1 MAERRRAEERRMHSV
16 DEGGMLPV
24 EDLISGTCSLTA
36 ALQRRQLTVPP
47 SPCSA
52 RLAPTETSQ
61 CRTEASGHLS
71 GSPRTAS
78 AHHCEATRREHL
90 PNGGCATST
99 YPRWLTSQKDEL
111 DVSGITSI
119 PELRYP
125 AWLRD
130 CDVDSQTS
138 SHETDTSTKRAGAA
152 QSPQSRPKYPEWLKD
167 LDISGL
173 TNVANEEPVSED
185 LRSLASLEELLS
197 RARMELESPGLEAPS
212 PGSFNTDVF
221 LGADRPWENPSTP
234 LAVYHLSRLKE
245 LVDTIKENKDG
256 CILRRWSRF
265 VLRRIRSLGPANSW
279 LLNINGTSGAVV

>member
-1 MAERRRAEERRMHSV
+1 MP
-16 DEGGMLPV
+16 LN
-24 EDLISGTCSLTA
+24 L
-36 ALQRRQLTVPP
+36 
-47 SPCSA
+47 SA
-52 RLAPTETSQ
+52 KPENYFFSNQKNVLLYLRS
-61 CRTEASGHLS
+61 S
-71 GSPRTAS
+71 
-78 AHHCEATRREHL
+78 EATRREHL

-99 YPRWLTSQKDEL
+99 YPRWLTSQKDKL

-152 QSPQSRPKYPEWLKD
+152 QSLQSRPKYPEWLKV

-185 LRSLASLEELLS
+185 HRSLASLEELLS
-197 RARMELESPGLEAPS
+197 RAHMELDSPGLEAPS

-245 LVDTIKENKDG
+245 LVDTIKENKDE
-256 CILRRWSRF
+256 
-265 VLRRIRSLGPANSW
+265 
-279 LLNINGTSGAVV
+279 